1 MSEQDE
7 RDTARKTTPET
18 AVETEPAPTPPPAAP
33 GGRLVTGIAW
43 VVLLLGLWLWG
54 REATDV
60 REGISRPATGDMAAA
75 GRPPDVPL
83 PPAHAPLDDARPQRL
98 DVPGLDIDAPVV
110 ARGLD
115 AEGAIEPPPFDQ
127 PGTVGWYAAG
137 VTPGAAGTALMV
149 GHVDT
154 ETRPAV
160 FYQLSTLEPGQTIR
174 VARDDDEV
182 AEFTVDDVQV
192 LTRDGFD
199 AQQAYGPRDTGRS
212 ELRLIT
218 CGGTFDQ
225 TTDSYTAN
233 VVVSAY
239 LTGTGADGHVTR

>member
-1 MSEQDE
+1 MSGQDAQ
-7 RDTARKTTPET
+7 DTA
-18 AVETEPAPTPPPAAP
+18 PAAAQDTAP
-33 GGRLVTGIAW
+33 AAAPGTAASGGRLVTGIAW

-83 PPAHAPLDDARPQRL
+83 PPAHAPLGEARPQRL
-98 DVPGLDIDAPVV
+98 EVPELGIEAPVV

-115 AEGAIEPPPFDQ
+115 AKGAIEPPPFDQ
-127 PGTVGWYAAG
+127 PGSVGWYAAG

-160 FYQLSTLEPGQTIR
+160 FYELSTLEPGETIR
-174 VARDDDEV
+174 VVRDGDGT

-199 AQQAYGPRDTGRS
+199 AQQAFGPRDTSRS

-218 CGGTFDQ
+218 CGGTFDR
-225 TTDSYTAN
+225 TTGSYTAN

-239 LTGTGADGHVTR
+239 LTGTAPQP

>member
-1 MSEQDE
+1 MSEQDT
-7 RDTARKTTPET
+7 RHTAPRAESD
-18 AVETEPAPTPPPAAP
+18 AAPTAAP

-43 VVLLLGLWLWG
+43 AVLLLGLWLWG

-75 GRPPDVPL
+75 GRPPDIPL
-83 PPAHAPLDDARPQRL
+83 PPAHAPLGAAPPQRL
-98 DVPGLDIDAPVV
+98 DVPELGIDAPVV

-115 AEGAIEPPPFDQ
+115 GKGAIEPPPFDQ

-137 VTPGAAGTALMV
+137 VTPGAAGTALLV

-160 FYQLSTLEPGQTIR
+160 FYELSTLEPGQTIR
-174 VARDDDEV
+174 VVRDDAEV

-199 AQQAYGPRDTGRS
+199 AQQAYGPRDTERS

-218 CGGTFDQ
+218 CGGTFDR
-225 TTDSYTAN
+225 TTDTYTAN

-239 LTGTGADGHVTR
+239 LTGTGSGRHVTP